1 MAMAMQSGIGVSK
14 ILIIAGAGYTS
25 TVLIKTGKLSD
36 LIGELQLLVKGL
48 EKSGEH
54 AEGEGEYADA
64 IAAQVRRLANEVRQL
79 ASNRP
84 ITVLNGGSEQSNLSS
99 LVVPAAALG
108 ALGYGYMWW
117 KGISFSDLMYVTKRN
132 MEKAVADLTKK
143 LQHASDVIADTK
155 KHLTQRIQNLND
167 KMLKLN
173 ELQRSTKDEVAGV
186 RSTITDIH
194 EDLGYLQQTVETLDY
209 RLAELSSKQDY
220 ANYGLSYL
228 IDYVHGK
235 SQKKP
240 ELLQG
245 EVALAVFIEVAHVML
260 SDHTSD
266 AHKMENEGGRES
278 NPLQDGGLHH
288 SSVVVGVGC
297 WCLAQIWTC
306 GCCLVVVAVGGGIAD
321 QIWSLQNLQIPT
333 CGDPA
338 ENVVAAALQF
348 EFLQSGALLGDG
360 EEDDLGGADDME
372 AVVDDF
378 EREHEQLKLS
388 GKSPNLITYKGTP
401 NLMGL
406 KDIAETLSASDRS
419 ASDSVMPDGMDKRE
433 QQRRPLLRNGI
444 AKTLSGLDK
453 SALDSIMPNGVD
465 KLEQL

>member
-14 ILIIAGAGYTS
+14 ILIIAGAGYTG
-25 TVLIKTGKLSD
+25 TVLIKNGKLSD

-117 KGISFSDLMYVTKRN
+117 KGISFSDLMYVTRRN

-173 ELQRSTKDEVAGV
+173 ELQRSTKDEVRLLPHTNLMLAHNWIKIPLDDIDFDTLLMDIYVAGV
-186 RSTITDIH
+186 RSTITNIH

-240 ELLQG
+240 ELLQ
-245 EVALAVFIEVAHVML
+245 
-260 SDHTSD
+260 
-266 AHKMENEGGRES
+266 
-278 NPLQDGGLHH
+278 
-288 SSVVVGVGC
+288 
-297 WCLAQIWTC
+297 
-306 GCCLVVVAVGGGIAD
+306 
-321 QIWSLQNLQIPT
+321 
-333 CGDPA
+333 
-338 ENVVAAALQF
+338 
-348 EFLQSGALLGDG
+348 
-360 EEDDLGGADDME
+360 
-372 AVVDDF
+372 
-378 EREHEQLKLS
+378 EQLKLS

-406 KDIAETLSASDRS
+406 KDIAETLSGLDMS
-419 ASDSVMPDGMDKRE
+419 ASDSVMPDGGDKRE
-433 QQRRPLLRNGI
+433 QQRRPLLRKGI
-444 AKTLSGLDK
+444 AKTLSSLDK
-453 SALDSIMPNGVD
+453 FASDGIMLDGVD
-465 KLEQL
+465 KLEQQ

>member
-14 ILIIAGAGYTS
+14 ILIIAGAGYTG
-25 TVLIKTGKLSD
+25 TVLIKNGKLSD

-84 ITVLNGGSEQSNLSS
+84 ITVLNGGSEQRCPEVDVYCIGLEHIFVFCNLSS

-117 KGISFSDLMYVTKRN
+117 KGISFSDLMYVTRRN

-186 RSTITDIH
+186 RSTITNIH

-240 ELLQG
+240 ELLQ
-245 EVALAVFIEVAHVML
+245 
-260 SDHTSD
+260 
-266 AHKMENEGGRES
+266 
-278 NPLQDGGLHH
+278 
-288 SSVVVGVGC
+288 
-297 WCLAQIWTC
+297 
-306 GCCLVVVAVGGGIAD
+306 
-321 QIWSLQNLQIPT
+321 
-333 CGDPA
+333 
-338 ENVVAAALQF
+338 
-348 EFLQSGALLGDG
+348 
-360 EEDDLGGADDME
+360 
-372 AVVDDF
+372 
-378 EREHEQLKLS
+378 EQLKLS

-406 KDIAETLSASDRS
+406 KDIAETLSGLDMS
-419 ASDSVMPDGMDKRE
+419 ASDSVMPDGGDKRE
-433 QQRRPLLRNGI
+433 QQRRPLLRKGI
-444 AKTLSGLDK
+444 AKTLSSLDK
-453 SALDSIMPNGVD
+453 FASDGIMLDGVD
-465 KLEQL
+465 KLEQQ

>member
-64 IAAQVRRLANEVRQL
+64 IAAQVRRLANEVRRL

-240 ELLQG
+240 ELLQ
-245 EVALAVFIEVAHVML
+245 
-260 SDHTSD
+260 
-266 AHKMENEGGRES
+266 
-278 NPLQDGGLHH
+278 
-288 SSVVVGVGC
+288 
-297 WCLAQIWTC
+297 
-306 GCCLVVVAVGGGIAD
+306 
-321 QIWSLQNLQIPT
+321 
-333 CGDPA
+333 
-338 ENVVAAALQF
+338 
-348 EFLQSGALLGDG
+348 
-360 EEDDLGGADDME
+360 
-372 AVVDDF
+372 
-378 EREHEQLKLS
+378 EQLKLS